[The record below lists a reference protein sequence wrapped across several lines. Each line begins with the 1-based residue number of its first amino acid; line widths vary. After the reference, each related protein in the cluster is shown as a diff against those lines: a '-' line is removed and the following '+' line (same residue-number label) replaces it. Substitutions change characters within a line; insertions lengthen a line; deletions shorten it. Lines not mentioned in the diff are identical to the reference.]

1 MTTVESDLRRMIGNA
16 KYFNEK
22 SSQVFSDAEKIR
34 KAVVNFMLENNP
46 AYKRKD
52 YVPFPT
58 PVPPDWQSRLSVPK
72 EEVEQ
77 EVNTSENTN
86 VAGRP
91 SRATSTPAVQDA
103 EGAGQSFDG
112 NTFQLAQEKI
122 LTELINLT
130 NDRGELIS
138 GPFINLPSR
147 ELRDYYHVVRH
158 PVSLKG
164 VQKAVKGIKGRDKP
178 TGVSLFKSWNA
189 FEEEINFIWNN
200 ARQYNEDGSEISK
213 MAEALEESKTSISA
227 PYLLTSTLQTY
238 FIRRLGEAKAA
249 VSEPP
254 QPKVTLRMPA
264 KEPDPP
270 KITLKF
276 GNQKING
283 STGVSVDGEALK
295 RQQELVNAGANGQIS
310 ASNSRNHVGNAGT
323 GTTTAAAAAPLL
335 QRSPHE
341 RTRSSSTEYP
351 AANGIK
357 TEASQLQSPALG
369 TVQMSA
375 ERSGSAETRQSPG
388 ISLMPPPANVTPRIA
403 SGSPRPQLSA
413 MHSHSLHSYSM
424 AYNANSAR
432 RPAGKGTNTQRLQ
445 NFSKSLA
452 DDTDALITNVSIS
465 THPGLKIDKHFH
477 LDIPPVAESTY
488 QSITI
493 TLPSTH
499 YYLRIVPTMTS
510 QVSQRPFKIFVT
522 VNNQRLNTIPQMP
535 ESSDQRKPV
544 YESRFMPGV
553 NRIEVEMVAGIPRG
567 VPKIGTGPELEV
579 EKFTIFAHLVKD

>member
-1 MTTVESDLRRMIGNA
+1 M
-16 KYFNEK
+16 
-22 SSQVFSDAEKIR
+22 
-34 KAVVNFMLENNP
+34 
-46 AYKRKD
+46 
-52 YVPFPT
+52 
-58 PVPPDWQSRLSVPK
+58 
-72 EEVEQ
+72 
-77 EVNTSENTN
+77 
-86 VAGRP
+86 
-91 SRATSTPAVQDA
+91 
-103 EGAGQSFDG
+103 
-112 NTFQLAQEKI
+112 
-122 LTELINLT
+122 
-130 NDRGELIS
+130 
-138 GPFINLPSR
+138 
-147 ELRDYYHVVRH
+147 
-158 PVSLKG
+158 
-164 VQKAVKGIKGRDKP
+164 
-178 TGVSLFKSWNA
+178 
-189 FEEEINFIWNN
+189 
-200 ARQYNEDGSEISK
+200 
-213 MAEALEESKTSISA
+213 
-227 PYLLTSTLQTY
+227 
-238 FIRRLGEAKAA
+238 
-249 VSEPP
+249 SEPP

-276 GNQKING
+276 GTQKING

-310 ASNSRNHVGNAGT
+310 ASNSRNHVGNAGA
-323 GTTTAAAAAPLL
+323 GATAAAAAAPSL
-335 QRSPHE
+335 QGSSQE

-351 AANGIK
+351 AVNGIK

-388 ISLMPPPANVTPRIA
+388 ITLMPPPANVTPRIA
-403 SGSPRPQLSA
+403 SGSPRPQSA
-413 MHSHSLHSYSM
+413 TMHSHGFHSYSM

-432 RPAGKGTNTQRLQ
+432 RPAGKGMNKHRLQ
-445 NFSKSLA
+445 NVSKSLA

-510 QVSQRPFKIFVT
+510 QIFQRPFKIFVS
-522 VNNQRLNTIPQMP
+522 VNNQRLNTIPQTP

-544 YESRFMPGV
+544 YESRFIPGV

-567 VPKIGTGPELEV
+567 VPKIGTGPELEI
-579 EKFTIFAHLVKD
+579 EKFTIFAHLVRD

>member
-34 KAVVNFMLENNP
+34 KAVVNFMIENNP

-58 PVPPDWQSRLSVPK
+58 LVPPDWQSRLSVPK
-72 EEVEQ
+72 EETEQ
-77 EVNTSENTN
+77 EVNVPENSN
-86 VAGRP
+86 LAGRP

-147 ELRDYYHVVRH
+147 ELRDYYHVIRH

-164 VQKAVKGIKGRDKP
+164 VQKAVRGIKGRDKP

-213 MAEALEESKTSISA
+213 MAEALEESKIIHFSS
-227 PYLLTSTLQTY
+227 SK
-238 FIRRLGEAKAA
+238 AKAA

-276 GNQKING
+276 GTQKING

-295 RQQELVNAGANGQIS
+295 RQQELVNAGASGQIS
-310 ASNSRNHVGNAGT
+310 ANNSRNHVGSAGAVAPAT
-323 GTTTAAAAAPLL
+323 AAAAAAPLL
-335 QRSPHE
+335 QRSSQE
-341 RTRSSSTEYP
+341 RTRSTSTEYP
-351 AANGIK
+351 AVNGIK

-369 TVQMSA
+369 TLQMSA

-388 ISLMPPPANVTPRIA
+388 ITLMPPPANVTPRIA
-403 SGSPRPQLSA
+403 SGSPRPQSST
-413 MHSHSLHSYSM
+413 MHSHGSHSYSM

-432 RPAGKGTNTQRLQ
+432 RPAGKGMNQHRLQ
-445 NFSKSLA
+445 NISKRLA
-452 DDTDALITNVSIS
+452 DDTDALITNVSVS

-510 QVSQRPFKIFVT
+510 QIFQRPFKIFVT
-522 VNNQRLNTIPQMP
+522 VNNQRLNAIPQMP

-544 YESRFMPGV
+544 YESRFIPGV